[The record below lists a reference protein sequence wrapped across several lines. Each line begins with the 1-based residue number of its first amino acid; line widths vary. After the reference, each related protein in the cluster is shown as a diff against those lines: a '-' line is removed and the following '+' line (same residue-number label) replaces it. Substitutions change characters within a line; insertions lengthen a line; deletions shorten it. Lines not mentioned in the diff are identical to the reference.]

1 MQKHLKM
8 KKEGQIKNQKPSARQ
23 EPLVKFLGNAATE
36 QWEWLSIQMS
46 RSFNLSATA
55 MKNLLC
61 PEPTMAVV
69 NRFFIMY
76 ARPPCPH
83 FTPTKLGIFCK
94 FLRNFWLEV
103 LKQVLMQN
111 GFCNMGRSERNK
123 KPS

>member
-1 MQKHLKM
+1 M

-76 ARPPCPH
+76 ARPPMPSFHTHQTGH
-83 FTPTKLGIFCK
+83 FLQILKKLLVGS
-94 FLRNFWLEV
+94 LEA
-103 LKQVLMQN
+103 
-111 GFCNMGRSERNK
+111 GFDAKWILQYGQIGEK
-123 KPS
+123 